1 MPIVE
6 MNRRIT
12 PIRRAFLIAFTLL
25 IVAACGGGASSD
37 PTIDLVPV
45 ATELRP
51 TPDGYAFAN
60 FAAGASPEEFTTDD
74 LVKMFGAEACTGGI
88 EVACEPIAEAAAWAR
103 MVNQARQP
111 GHCEGIVV
119 EASKRFNLSLLPQT
133 VELVNEGEVTHQIIR
148 TFGTQFLPEVQ
159 NETNEWQK
167 KSLSAI
173 VAELVDSFKTGKPK
187 YSMGLYVE
195 QGGHALLPYAVEFP
209 SPELAR
215 IQLYDS
221 NWPGKNR
228 YVDVDLNAKKWQFSF
243 SGEDPANDPDAWTG
257 GEGYMDLTSLDTRNN
272 STCPFCASKTK
283 VKNSMIVISSVDR
296 NWSVTT
302 DKGIYSPSSDRL
314 VEGVTAR
321 PIRGSA
327 DSPPIGE
334 DVPPP
339 VRYQTRNDALSLEY
353 VVFVEGKN
361 ITLKLPSTT
370 SAFVSQGSAVV
381 QLTTTTSSDDRT
393 VSISNISVS
402 VDDPTVNVKIAS
414 GDLAADVAGN
424 NTVIDIAN
432 KQLNIS
438 VETTTGQKIEA
449 VVNQETP
456 AISAKA
462 PELGS
467 TDFVVKTQTVDNSL
481 QIREI
486 ARDGSE
492 VVKTQL
498 ATKLTELSATSID
511 IPEVLQKS
519 EVKPGLPPRE
529 NRDLANPEYTVDAPF
544 TPTVGLLVSK
554 LAVKTELSTPLL
566 AAVKNEALPESVASS
581 VSTSTPTTT
590 TVPPSSTTATPTT
603 VKPTTT
609 TTTTTV
615 PPTTTAPS
623 TTTTTSSTTTTVPPT
638 TTTSSTT
645 TTTSSTTT
653 TTAPPVTTT
662 APPVTTTTTSTTT
675 TIAVTVPGAP
685 TSVYGTSGN
694 TQVSLTWYAPAST
707 GGSAITDY
715 VVQFSTSASSGF
727 TTFSDGTSSATTAT
741 VTGLTNSTVYYFK
754 VAAVNSVGTSAYSA
768 VSSGVTPG
776 VASAPTSLSVSSGRT
791 GMNVS
796 WTAPTSTGGSAIT
809 DYVIQYTT
817 SPGYSYVTFS
827 DGTSTTTSATITG
840 LIAGST
846 YYIRVAAVTSLAT
859 GTYSSES
866 SGVLS
871 KTCANGGV
879 CALGDTGP
887 GGGKVYYV
895 HASGTFDCGATLSQT
910 CKYLEVAPNTWSGGV
925 ADPTKLWATST
936 YSSTDILSITNDSV
950 PYNNALGIGLGYKN
964 SLAIV
969 GQGNDAT
976 TAAGAAR
983 AYAGGSQSD
992 WYLPTT
998 AELNLLCQWAR
1009 DVTQSVT
1016 TECTGGT
1023 LNTGTGASFGFFNS
1037 DYWSSSEFG
1046 ASSSWFH
1053 GFYGYQWYAVKSI
1066 NSPSPYVRPVRAF
1079 D

>member
-1 MPIVE
+1 MVLAPDQRFQAKFMPIVE
-6 MNRRIT
+6 MNKRIT
-12 PIRRAFLIAFTLL
+12 PIRRGFFIALTLL
-25 IVAACGGGASSD
+25 MVTACGGGASSD
-37 PTIDLVPV
+37 PTIDVVPV

-51 TPDGYAFAN
+51 TPDGYSFAN
-60 FAAGASPEEFTTDD
+60 FAAGASPEEFNTDD
-74 LVKMFGAEACTGGI
+74 LVKMFGAEACTGGV
-88 EVACEPIAEAAAWAR
+88 EANCEPIAEAAAWAR

-133 VELVNEGEVTHQIIR
+133 VELVNEGEVTHQILR

-159 NETNEWQK
+159 EETIGWQK

-228 YVDVDLNAKKWQFSF
+228 YVDVDLKAKKWQFSF

-257 GEGYMDLTSLDTRNN
+257 GEGDMDLTSLDTRSN
-272 STCPFCASKTK
+272 SSCPFCANKTK

-314 VEGVTAR
+314 VDGLSAR

-327 DSPPIGE
+327 EVPPIVK

-339 VRYQTRNDALSLEY
+339 IRYYMRNNFQSFEY

-361 ITLKLPSTT
+361 IKLQLPSTT
-370 SAFVSQGSAVV
+370 SAFVSQGSAIV
-381 QLTTTTSSDDRT
+381 QLSTTTSSDDRT
-393 VSISNISVS
+393 VSISNNSVS
-402 VDDPTVNVKIAS
+402 VDDPTVNIKVAS
-414 GDLAADVAGN
+414 GDLAAEVAGGN
-424 NTVIDIAN
+424 AIIGIAN
-432 KQLNIS
+432 TQLNIS
-438 VETTTGQKIEA
+438 VETTTGLKVEA

-462 PELGS
+462 PESGS
-467 TDFVVKTQTVDNSL
+467 TDFVVKTQTADNSL

-492 VVKTQL
+492 LVTTQL
-498 ATKLTELSATSID
+498 ATKLAELSATSID
-511 IPEVLQKS
+511 LPEVLQKS

-566 AAVKNEALPESVASS
+566 AAVKNEALPDSVASS
-581 VSTSTPTTT
+581 VSTSAPTTT

-609 TTTTTV
+609 TKPVVTTTTTV

-623 TTTTTSSTTTTVPPT
+623 TTTTT
-638 TTTSSTT
+638 
-645 TTTSSTTT
+645 TTT

-662 APPVTTTTTSTTT
+662 APPVTTTAPPVTTTTTT
-675 TIAVTVPGAP
+675 TIAVTVPSAP

-694 TQVSLTWYAPAST
+694 TQVSLSWYAPAST

-727 TTFSDGTSSATTAT
+727 TTFSDGTSTATTAT

-776 VASAPTSLSVSSGRT
+776 VASAPTSLTVSSGPT

-809 DYVIQYTT
+809 DYVVQYTT
-817 SPGYSYVTFS
+817 SAGYSYVTFS

-859 GTYSSES
+859 GTYSSEP

-879 CALGDTGP
+879 CVLGNTGP
-887 GGGKVYYV
+887 GGGKVFYV
-895 HASGTFDCGATLSQT
+895 SSYAFASTGSDCGSS
-910 CKYLEVAPNTWSGGV
+910 CYYLEAATSDVSGPFTWCSTSSLTNAIAEGIGNGMANTTTADSTCTSGAIQQAADYQSTIGGV
-925 ADPTKLWATST
+925 TF
-936 YSSTDILSITNDSV
+936 TDWHLPS
-950 PYNNALGIGLGYKN
+950 KN
-964 SLAIV
+964 
-969 GQGNDAT
+969 
-976 TAAGAAR
+976 
-983 AYAGGSQSD
+983 
-992 WYLPTT
+992 
-998 AELNLLCQWAR
+998 ELNQLF
-1009 DVTQSVT
+1009 TNQSYVA
-1016 TECTGGT
+1016 GI
-1023 LNTGTGASFGFFNS
+1023 SPQF
-1037 DYWSSSEFG
+1037 YWSSSEF
-1046 ASSSWFH
+1046 SNPEDPD
-1053 GFYGYQWYAVKSI
+1053 YAGDGVWTQDFNGGTQYFSNKEP
-1066 NSPSPYVRPVRAF
+1066 NTAGTRPVRAF
-1079 D
+1079 

>member
-88 EVACEPIAEAAAWAR
+88 EAACEPIAEAAAWAR

-228 YVDVDLNAKKWQFSF
+228 YVDVDLKAKTWQFSF

-302 DKGIYSPSSDRL
+302 DKGVYSPITNNL
-314 VEGVTAR
+314 VEGIVSR
-321 PIRGSA
+321 PIRGSV
-327 DSPPIGE
+327 SPSG
-334 DVPPP
+334 VK
-339 VRYQTRNDALSLEY
+339 ALEY
-353 VVFVEGKN
+353 VVFVEGN
-361 ITLKLPSTT
+361 DLKLNLPNTT
-370 SAFVSQGSAVV
+370 SAFISQGSAVV

-393 VSISNISVS
+393 VSISNTSVS

-414 GDLAADVAGN
+414 GDLAADVAGD

-529 NRDLANPEYTVDAPF
+529 NRDLANPEYTADAPF
-544 TPTVGLLVSK
+544 TPTEGLLVSK

-566 AAVKNEALPESVASS
+566 AAVKNEALPESVATS

-603 VKPTTT
+603 VKPTTTT

-653 TTAPPVTTT
+653 TTSSTTTTTAPPVTTT
-662 APPVTTTTTSTTT
+662 APPVTTTTT

-727 TTFSDGTSSATTAT
+727 TTFSDGTSTATTAT
-741 VTGLTNSTVYYFK
+741 VTGLTNSTAYYFK

-776 VASAPTSLSVSSGRT
+776 VASAPTSLTVSSGPT

-817 SPGYSYVTFS
+817 SAGYSYVTFS
-827 DGTSTTTSATITG
+827 DGTSTATSATITG

-879 CALGDTGP
+879 CVLGNTGP
-887 GGGKVYYV
+887 GGGKVFYV
-895 HASGTFDCGATLSQT
+895 SSYAFASTGSDCGSS
-910 CKYLEVAPNTWSGGV
+910 CYYLEAAASDVSGPFTWCSTSSRTNAIAQGIGDGMANTTTADSTCTSGAIQQAADYQSTIGGV
-925 ADPTKLWATST
+925 TF
-936 YSSTDILSITNDSV
+936 TDWHLPS
-950 PYNNALGIGLGYKN
+950 KN
-964 SLAIV
+964 
-969 GQGNDAT
+969 
-976 TAAGAAR
+976 
-983 AYAGGSQSD
+983 
-992 WYLPTT
+992 
-998 AELNLLCQWAR
+998 ELNQLF
-1009 DVTQSVT
+1009 TNQSHVA
-1016 TECTGGT
+1016 G
-1023 LNTGTGASFGFFNS
+1023 LSPQF
-1037 DYWSSSEFG
+1037 YWSSSEFSNPG
-1046 ASSSWFH
+1046 D
-1053 GFYGYQWYAVKSI
+1053 
-1066 NSPSPYVRPVRAF
+1066 PSYVGDGVWTQDFGGGTQYFSYKGPNTAGTRPVRAF
-1079 D
+1079 

>member
-1 MPIVE
+1 MVLAPDQHFQVKFTPIVD

-12 PIRRAFLIAFTLL
+12 PIRRAILIAFTLL
-25 IVAACGGGASSD
+25 VVAACGGGGASSD

-51 TPDGYAFAN
+51 TPDGYAFPN
-60 FAAGASPEEFTTDD
+60 FAASDSPEEFNTDD
-74 LVKMFGAEACTGGI
+74 LVKMFGAEACTGGV
-88 EVACEPIAEAAAWAR
+88 EAACEPIAEAAAWAR
-103 MVNQARQP
+103 MVNQARQS

-133 VELVNEGEVTHQIIR
+133 VELANEGEVTHQIIR

-167 KSLSAI
+167 KSLASI

-228 YVDVDLNAKKWQFSF
+228 YVDVDLKAKKWQFSF

-272 STCPFCASKTK
+272 SMCPFCASKTK

-302 DKGIYSPSSDRL
+302 DKGVYSPSSNQL

-339 VRYQTRNDALSLEY
+339 VRYQTLNDALSLEY

-393 VSISNISVS
+393 VSISNTSVS

-566 AAVKNEALPESVASS
+566 AAVKNEALPESVATS

-609 TTTTTV
+609 TTTTV

-623 TTTTTSSTTTTVPPT
+623 TT

-662 APPVTTTTTSTTT
+662 APPVTTTTTT
-675 TIAVTVPGAP
+675 TIAATVPGAP

-715 VVQFSTSASSGF
+715 VVQFSISASSGF
-727 TTFSDGTSSATTAT
+727 TTFSDGTSTATTAT

-776 VASAPTSLSVSSGRT
+776 VASAPTGLTVSSGPT

-817 SPGYSYVTFS
+817 SAGYSYVTFS
-827 DGTSTTTSATITG
+827 DGTSTATSTTITG

-879 CALGDTGP
+879 CVLGNTGP
-887 GGGKVYYV
+887 GGGKVFYV
-895 HASGTFDCGATLSQT
+895 SSYAFASTGSDCGSS
-910 CKYLEVAPNTWSGGV
+910 CYYLEAAASDVSGPFTWCSTSSRTNAIAQGIGDGMANTTTADSTCTSGAIQQAADYQSTIGGV
-925 ADPTKLWATST
+925 TF
-936 YSSTDILSITNDSV
+936 TDWHLPSKNELDQLFINQLHVAGLS
-950 PYNNALGIGLGYKN
+950 P
-964 SLAIV
+964 
-969 GQGNDAT
+969 Q
-976 TAAGAAR
+976 
-983 AYAGGSQSD
+983 
-992 WYLPTT
+992 
-998 AELNLLCQWAR
+998 
-1009 DVTQSVT
+1009 
-1016 TECTGGT
+1016 
-1023 LNTGTGASFGFFNS
+1023 F
-1037 DYWSSSEFG
+1037 YWSSSEFSNPG
-1046 ASSSWFH
+1046 D
-1053 GFYGYQWYAVKSI
+1053 
-1066 NSPSPYVRPVRAF
+1066 PSYVGDGVWTQDFGGGTQYFSYKGPNTAGIRPVRAF
-1079 D
+1079 

>member
-1 MPIVE
+1 MVLAPDQHFQVKFMPIVE

-12 PIRRAFLIAFTLL
+12 PIRRAILIAFTLL
-25 IVAACGGGASSD
+25 IVAACSGGGASGD
-37 PTIDLVPV
+37 PKVDLVSV

-51 TPDGYAFAN
+51 TPDGYAFPN
-60 FAAGASPEEFTTDD
+60 FAASASPEEFNTDD
-74 LVKMFGAEACTGGI
+74 LVKMFGAEACTGGV
-88 EVACEPIAEAAAWAR
+88 EAACEPIAEAAAWAR
-103 MVNQARQP
+103 MVNQARQS

-119 EASKRFNLSLLPQT
+119 EASKRFDLSLLPQT
-133 VELVNEGEVTHQIIR
+133 VELANEGEVTHQIIR

-167 KSLSAI
+167 KSLASI

-187 YSMGLYVE
+187 YSLGLYVE

-228 YVDVDLNAKKWQFSF
+228 YVDVDLKAEKWQFSF

-272 STCPFCASKTK
+272 SMCPFCASKTK

-314 VEGVTAR
+314 VEGVSAR

-339 VRYQTRNDALSLEY
+339 VRYQTLNDALSLEY

-393 VSISNISVS
+393 VSISNTSVS

-566 AAVKNEALPESVASS
+566 AAVKNEALPESVATS

-609 TTTTTV
+609 TTTTT
-615 PPTTTAPS
+615 
-623 TTTTTSSTTTTVPPT
+623 TTVPPT

-653 TTAPPVTTT
+653 TTTTTAAPPVTTT
-662 APPVTTTTTSTTT
+662 APPVTTTTT

-685 TSVYGTSGN
+685 TSVYGNSGN
-694 TQVSLTWYAPAST
+694 TQVSLTWYVPAST

-715 VVQFSTSASSGF
+715 VVQFSISASSGF
-727 TTFSDGTSSATTAT
+727 TTFSDGTSTATTAT

-768 VSSGVTPG
+768 VSSGVTPD
-776 VASAPTSLSVSSGRT
+776 VASAPTGLTVSSGPT

-817 SPGYSYVTFS
+817 SAGYSYVTFS
-827 DGTSTTTSATITG
+827 DGTSTATYTTITG

-879 CALGDTGP
+879 CVLGNTGP
-887 GGGKVYYV
+887 GGGKVFYV
-895 HASGTFDCGATLSQT
+895 SSYAFVSTGSDCGSSCYYLEAAASDVSGPFTWCSTSSQT
-910 CKYLEVAPNTWSGGV
+910 NAIAQGIGDGMANTTTADSTCTSDAIQQAADYQSTIGGV
-925 ADPTKLWATST
+925 TF
-936 YSSTDILSITNDSV
+936 TDWHLPS
-950 PYNNALGIGLGYKN
+950 KN
-964 SLAIV
+964 
-969 GQGNDAT
+969 
-976 TAAGAAR
+976 
-983 AYAGGSQSD
+983 
-992 WYLPTT
+992 
-998 AELNLLCQWAR
+998 ELNQLF
-1009 DVTQSVT
+1009 TNQSHVA
-1016 TECTGGT
+1016 G
-1023 LNTGTGASFGFFNS
+1023 LSPQF
-1037 DYWSSSEFG
+1037 YWSSSEFSNPG
-1046 ASSSWFH
+1046 D
-1053 GFYGYQWYAVKSI
+1053 
-1066 NSPSPYVRPVRAF
+1066 PSYEGDGVWTQDFGGGTQYFSYKGPNTAGTRPVRAF
-1079 D
+1079 